1 MKSIDMKDLDDFI
14 SKNKNEVEPKILR
27 TKTPGKIYRTRPRD
41 PDEIKI
47 LDRICQKRW
56 KEAEAAG
63 KVKYLSERVWY
74 YEFD

>member
-1 MKSIDMKDLDDFI
+1 MRKIDLKDLNDII
-14 SKNKNEVEPKILR
+14 SQNKNEVEKKMLR
-27 TKTPGKIYRTRPRD
+27 TRPSGKSHRTRPRD

-47 LDRICQKRW
+47 LDHLCQKRW
-56 KEAEAAG
+56 KEAEASG